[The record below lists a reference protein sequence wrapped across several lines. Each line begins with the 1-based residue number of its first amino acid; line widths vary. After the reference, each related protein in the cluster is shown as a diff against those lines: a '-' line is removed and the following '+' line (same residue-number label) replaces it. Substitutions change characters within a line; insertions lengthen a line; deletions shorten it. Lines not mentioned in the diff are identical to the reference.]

1 MGLNSVEDILEDWI
15 RNYYDTDETPK
26 GVDISFYEFA
36 TNFDEDTQEEY
47 IEESQPVYEVKIHRN
62 SHELEEFPDSDT
74 IVDYEQEVI
83 SFFVTY
89 DIEEDWTFVEKMPN
103 SYFSDDEIEVLLN
116 GLNENI
122 H

>member
-1 MGLNSVEDILEDWI
+1 M
-15 RNYYDTDETPK
+15 
-26 GVDISFYEFA
+26 
-36 TNFDEDTQEEY
+36 
-47 IEESQPVYEVKIHRN
+47 KIHRN
-62 SHELEEFPDSDT
+62 SHELEEFPDSDL